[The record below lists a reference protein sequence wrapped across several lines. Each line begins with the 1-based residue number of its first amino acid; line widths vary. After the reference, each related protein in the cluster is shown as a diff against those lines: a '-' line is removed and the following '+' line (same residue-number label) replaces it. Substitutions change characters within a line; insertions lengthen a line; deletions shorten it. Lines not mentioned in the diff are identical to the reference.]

1 MKKMIY
7 TALIVGFIL
16 AACAPAPQTVYVVV
30 TATGAPAAA
39 PADTSAPP
47 APTNTSAPAAAPTD
61 TPAPAAPTDTPAG
74 PTDTAVPAQAASA
87 TLPPAV
93 GGSAFTNYVQEGD
106 HFSLKCSPGQITL
119 GATAIDVQHVSSAY
133 VSYRLQ
139 DKSSTTAT
147 TWGAPVKMTGDSKGD
162 YTINFTALDIV
173 PDSRLKNAWFDYQFI
188 GLNSSSNVVGRSPIF
203 SEKVSFTF
211 DCP

>member
-1 MKKMIY
+1 MKKMMY
-7 TALIVGFIL
+7 TAFIVGVIL

-30 TATGAPAAA
+30 TATAAPAAAA
-39 PADTSAPP
+39 PADTAAPP
-47 APTNTSAPAAAPTD
+47 TATNPPAAAAPTA
-61 TPAPAAPTDTPAG
+61 TPAPAAPTSTPAG
-74 PTDTAVPAQAASA
+74 PTDTTVPEQAATA
-87 TLPPAV
+87 TLPPAI

-119 GATAIDVQHVSSAY
+119 GATAIDLQHVKTAY
-133 VSYRLQ
+133 VSYRLK
-139 DKSSTTAT
+139 DKTSGVTT
-147 TWGAPVKMTGDSKGD
+147 TWGAPVPMTSDSKGN
-162 YTINFTALDIV
+162 YTINFTALNIV

-203 SEKVSFTF
+203 SQKVTFTF